1 MWVGPPI
8 SDRFGRKWAMAIL
21 AASLLIVS
29 KWSCSRSEWT
39 AHLANYVQAIVFEIV
54 AKEWQVYTAAKMFA
68 GKRLSWRFVSVHLRS
83 YPFVLVHDRH
93 WHRYDAVWSDR
104 VYCRDC
110 VGRLR
115 VIVTSLSLIE
125 TVSMFFRP
133 IRIRGVLLSF
143 YSLCFAIG
151 QLVASIALNVIIEE
165 VPLAYRNAFYSEF
178 VLLGLMVPALV
189 FAPESPCEW

>member
-8 SDRFGRKWAMAIL
+8 SDRFGRKWAMATL

-110 VGRLR
+110 VGRL
-115 VIVTSLSLIE
+115 
-125 TVSMFFRP
+125 
-133 IRIRGVLLSF
+133 
-143 YSLCFAIG
+143 
-151 QLVASIALNVIIEE
+151 
-165 VPLAYRNAFYSEF
+165 
-178 VLLGLMVPALV
+178 
-189 FAPESPCEW
+189 